1 MSLAIYAAPFENNNK
16 NYKLIDDNENVIEK
30 KKSAKNKTQKK
41 RRNLDESIDN
51 DVLNTIQQIHNSI
64 DNDNNEDNN
73 NFIPPPPAVSAGSER
88 VDMRNELEEE
98 TDENND
104 NQYSSPYLKQYYNQF
119 NSNLAVSNS
128 AIDDSAYRNTL
139 TNPNTQLSNNS
150 NDDVINKMNHM
161 IHLLEDQ
168 QSRKTEH
175 VTEEIILYSF
185 LGIFTIFIVDSFAR
199 VGKYVR

>member
-1 MSLAIYAAPFENNNK
+1 MSLAIYAAPFENNNNK
-16 NYKLIDDNENVIEK
+16 NYKLIDNDENIIEK
-30 KKSAKNKTQKK
+30 KKSAKNRTQKK
-41 RRNLDESIDN
+41 RRNLDEKIDN

-64 DNDNNEDNN
+64 DNNDDDDDNN
-73 NFIPPPPAVSAGSER
+73 NFVPPPPAISAGSER
-88 VDMRNELEEE
+88 VDMRNELQEEQE
-98 TDENND
+98 EDDQFST
-104 NQYSSPYLKQYYNQF
+104 PYVKQYYNQF

-139 TNPNTQLSNNS
+139 TNPNIQLSNNS
-150 NDDVINKMNHM
+150 NDDLINKMNHM

-185 LGIFTIFIVDSFAR
+185 LGIFTIFVVDSFAK